1 MPIAY
6 PRLNAYCISFQKGP
20 FKDCQ
25 QAKEAG
31 HSNSG
36 IYMIKPEHS
45 NEPMQLWCE
54 NSLDPGGW
62 AVIQKRTD
70 GSVNFFRNWDSYKV
84 NSGMQKIICFVLAH
98 YLLQLRWWE
107 CFQPSSSWQT
117 VVLNDKHSGD
127 GTRCFS

>member
-1 MPIAY
+1 MGTAEPI
-6 PRLNAYCISFQKGP
+6 LNAYSISSQKGP

-36 IYMIKPEHS
+36 IYMIKPENS

-84 NSGMQKIICFVLAH
+84 NFGMLCLCGSNSICCSQDGSNTPNAILH
-98 YLLQLRWWE
+98 CKQLYRTISTE
-107 CFQPSSSWQT
+107 G
-117 VVLNDKHSGD
+117 LEIAA
-127 GTRCFS
+127 

>member
-1 MPIAY
+1 MCTASPS
-6 PRLNAYCISFQKGP
+6 LNAYSISFQKGP

-36 IYMIKPEHS
+36 IYMIKPENS

-84 NSGMQKIICFVLAH
+84 NSRMQKISCFISV
-98 YLLQLRWWE
+98 
-107 CFQPSSSWQT
+107 WQ
-117 VVLNDKHSGD
+117 
-127 GTRCFS
+127 